1 MAMVPTDA
9 MDTSPIQSL
18 MPGSAMAAPLPSTGY
33 YPSSFQKHY
42 DQLEQEYDAQ
52 ADMLDDDH
60 HEEGVV
66 ESGSF
71 VPDFQPPPPLTA
83 GQPRIGLSGPPA
95 INGEIDP
102 LYTGGTNSLF
112 AHFEPMLDPD
122 PFGLSASMHFR
133 TPFSYEQNHIRQ

>member
-1 MAMVPTDA
+1 
-9 MDTSPIQSL
+9 
-18 MPGSAMAAPLPSTGY
+18 
-33 YPSSFQKHY
+33 
-42 DQLEQEYDAQ
+42 
-52 ADMLDDDH
+52 MLDDDH